1 MNKVQNSGYLR
12 SRDDNDEGDD
22 DDDDMHSSNT

>member
-12 SRDDNDEGDD
+12 SRDDNVEGDD